1 MEAVDISHETLAA
14 LFEEVGPEVAIA
26 AGALCL
32 YRITPLLPWNGGE
45 LPQWEFIEAEWSD
58 LRVLP
63 QQIDGII
70 RRLRQGLRE
79 EPTET
84 AGESLEELHEMAS
97 EAVLRYTDVD
107 SLDCVEW
114 ADWCSTLALDIHQ
127 QLDELLDVPD
137 REEGAKFF
145 PAGTEPEL
153 THLQALELEDQIH
166 ILRDLSTNGP
176 RRISEAIQRAVDG
189 KSRVAEALFR
199 LTYSQ

>member
-14 LFEEVGPEVAIA
+14 LFEEAEPEVAIA

-32 YRITPLLPWNGGE
+32 YRITPLLPWDGRE
-45 LPQWEFIEAEWSD
+45 HPQWELIEAEWSD

-63 QQIDGII
+63 QQIDEVI
-70 RRLRQGLRE
+70 RRLRQALRV

-84 AGESLEELHEMAS
+84 ADESLEELHEMAS

-127 QLDELLDVPD
+127 QLDELLDMSG
-137 REEGAKFF
+137 REVGAQFF

-153 THLQALELEDQIH
+153 THLQALELEDQIY
-166 ILRDLSTNGP
+166 ILRDLSMNGSQ
-176 RRISEAIQRAVDG
+176 RIRKVIQRAIDG
-189 KSRVAEALFR
+189 QLRVVEAFSRLA
-199 LTYSQ
+199 